1 MGLFRMMPDLFTVE
15 LVSWDYAHALSRNL
29 AKLITVSRFR
39 SELVIAI
46 GRGGFVPA
54 RIICDYL
61 LMTNLTT
68 IRIEHWGM
76 AASKYPEAI
85 VRFPLS
91 VDVAGKDLLV
101 IDDITDTGETLAV
114 ARKYLAHQKPGEVRL
129 GVLQHETTSRIQPD
143 YYAEL
148 ITDWR
153 WIVYPWAMHE
163 DLTGFLEKVMT
174 EVPVSPDGLI
184 DSLRARFSMVPER
197 EMVVEALDHLVFQ
210 GRAVREG
217 DYYRLVVGRNQ
228 AAH

>member
-1 MGLFRMMPDLFTVE
+1 
-15 LVSWDYAHALSRNL
+15 
-29 AKLITVSRFR
+29 
-39 SELVIAI
+39 
-46 GRGGFVPA
+46 
-54 RIICDYL
+54 
-61 LMTNLTT
+61 MTNLTT

-129 GVLQHETTSRIQPD
+129 GVLQHKTTSRIQPD
-143 YYAEL
+143 YYTEL
-148 ITDWR
+148 ITEWR
-153 WIVYPWAMHE
+153 WIVCPWAMHD
-163 DLTGFLEKVMT
+163 DLTGFLEKVMK